1 MLDGVAGTGWRLVLD
16 ARSGPELSPAKQA
29 ELARLGVR
37 PIRIGQDGD
46 TAALVEK
53 DAVVAGWFDRHG
65 CVAAL
70 VRPDH
75 YVFGVVSDLALLD
88 DQLGQLAIALQ

>member
-1 MLDGVAGTGWRLVLD
+1 M
-16 ARSGPELSPAKQA
+16 
-29 ELARLGVR
+29 R
-37 PIRIGQDGD
+37 PIRIGPDSD
-46 TAALVEK
+46 NTALVEK
-53 DAVVAGWFDRHG
+53 DDVVAGWFERHG

-75 YVFGVVSDLALLD
+75 YVFGVVSDLAMLD